1 MIVPFTDIAD
11 IKKRGNLRT
20 KMVFPFGPIGPSKWR
35 LIKYGGFPGGSDGKQ
50 SACNAEDMGCL
61 GVRKILWRRE

>member
-35 LIKYGGFPGGSDGKQ
+35 LIKYGGFPGDSDG
-50 SACNAEDMGCL
+50 
-61 GVRKILWRRE
+61 

>member
-20 KMVFPFGPIGPSKWR
+20 KMVFPFGPIGSSKWR
-35 LIKYGGFPGGSDGKQ
+35 LI
-50 SACNAEDMGCL
+50 C
-61 GVRKILWRRE
+61 KIWGLPWWLRW